1 MRKLFR
7 DNYGG
12 ALVDFAL
19 VILPVMVFII
29 GIVQTAWI
37 IWASNMLQSS
47 VEAAARCG
55 AVQSTTF
62 PCNGGDMVTAAN
74 RVFLPLNGATF
85 SANSGSCAADGGQG
99 LIGTYTVSILI
110 TSLTLTAKS
119 CYPTVT

>member
-1 MRKLFR
+1 MKKLLR
-7 DNYGG
+7 NNCGS

-29 GIVQTAWI
+29 GIVQVAWI
-37 IWASNMLQSS
+37 IWACNMLQSS

-62 PCNGGDMVTAAN
+62 PCNGSDMVTAAN
-74 RVFLPLNGATF
+74 RVFSPLTGATF
-85 SANSGSCAADGGQG
+85 STNSGTCAADGGQG
-99 LIGTYTVSILI
+99 LIGTYTVSILV

-119 CYPTVT
+119 CYPTVS